1 MKAVVLGSPR
11 GAITVESRDIP
22 VPGPHEVLLRM
33 EACGVCHSDLFV
45 ASLEKLP
52 IAPVT
57 LGHEG
62 IGRVEAVG
70 AEVVGWRAGDRA
82 GMTFLATTCGGCE
95 LCTDGRERFCAKQTN
110 FGFSMHG
117 AMAEYAVAPASTLVR
132 VPEGIAAAQIAPL
145 CCAGWTAM
153 GAISEAAVARGGS
166 VALFGFGGLGHLAL
180 QIARSRELRVAVADI
195 SEGKLEQARAAGADF
210 AGHAET
216 ASRALQKQWGGVDAA
231 IVLAPSPVAVQQAF
245 RSVKRTG
252 TVVLVGISVNTY
264 ELPLVDTILK
274 GIRIRGSYL
283 GSRQEL
289 DAVFQMAMGGALR
302 PQVTTYPID
311 EAPAVLDQ
319 LRCGEIHGRAVI
331 AF

>member
-1 MKAVVLGSPR
+1 MKAVTLASPR
-11 GAITVESRDIP
+11 GAITVESRDVP
-22 VPGPHEVLLRM
+22 VPGPRDVLLRM

-45 ASLEKLP
+45 ASLEKLSL
-52 IAPVT
+52 APVT

-70 AEVVGWRAGDRA
+70 AEVTDWRPGDRA
-82 GMTFLATTCGGCE
+82 GMTFLATVCGACD
-95 LCTDGRERFCAKQTN
+95 LCTTGRGRFCAKQTN
-110 FGFSMHG
+110 FGYSAHG

-132 VPEGIAAAQIAPL
+132 VPDGMPAAQIAPL

-153 GAISEAAVARGGS
+153 GAISVAAVARGGS

-195 SEGKLEQARAAGADF
+195 SEDKLAHARAAGADF
-210 AGHAET
+210 VESAET
-216 ASRALQKQWGGVDAA
+216 VSRSLQKQWGGVDAA
-231 IVLAPSPVAVQQAF
+231 IVLTPSPIAIQQAF

-252 TVVLVGISVNTY
+252 AVVLVGISVNSY
-264 ELPLVDTILK
+264 ELPLVDTIVK
-274 GIRIRGSYL
+274 GIQIRGSYL
-283 GSRQEL
+283 GTWQEL
-289 DAVFQMAMGGALR
+289 EAVFEMAAAGPLR

-311 EAPAVLDQ
+311 EAPAVLDR
-319 LRCGEIHGRAVI
+319 LRRGEVHGRAVI